1 MPDGILIHQSQ
12 KDEDADIEN
21 QNTTSSLVKYFN
33 QTFLTMLMAK
43 PFSEQEMRENNLQS
57 SPNLKSSRDQNSSV
71 SSFNNFQNELEEAID
86 PQKQFA
92 DYKERMQ
99 KSKKHL
105 DKIYLKKTAYKIEN
119 QEVTQ
124 VH

>member
-1 MPDGILIHQSQ
+1 
-12 KDEDADIEN
+12 
-21 QNTTSSLVKYFN
+21 
-33 QTFLTMLMAK
+33 MAK

-71 SSFNNFQNELEEAID
+71 SSFNNFQNEFEEAID

>member
-1 MPDGILIHQSQ
+1 
-12 KDEDADIEN
+12 
-21 QNTTSSLVKYFN
+21 
-33 QTFLTMLMAK
+33 MLMAK
-43 PFSEQEMRENNLQS
+43 PFTDQEVREHNLITS
-57 SPNLKSSRDQNSSV
+57 NSRNSNSSV
-71 SSFNNFQNELEEAID
+71 SSFNNLQNEIHEAID

-119 QEVTQ
+119 
-124 VH
+124 